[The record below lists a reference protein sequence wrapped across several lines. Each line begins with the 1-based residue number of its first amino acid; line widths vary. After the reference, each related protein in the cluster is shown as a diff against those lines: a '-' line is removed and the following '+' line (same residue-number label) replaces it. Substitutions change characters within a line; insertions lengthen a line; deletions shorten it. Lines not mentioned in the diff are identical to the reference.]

1 MRCLNEEFKSF
12 FVLLET
18 CFVYG
23 IQGGNNLSDK
33 GPCVVG
39 CNYNDPWQRHIRK
52 CDKGPC
58 VVGCNYNSARV
69 QSIK

>member
-1 MRCLNEEFKSF
+1 MRCLNEEFKPF

-39 CNYNDPWQRHIRK
+39 CNYND
-52 CDKGPC
+52 CLLYASSDVDKGPC
-58 VVGCNYNSARV
+58 VVGCNYN
-69 QSIK
+69 

>member
-1 MRCLNEEFKSF
+1 MRCLNEEFKPF
-12 FVLLET
+12 FVLLEM

-39 CNYNDPWQRHIRK
+39 CNYNYTAVVSLFIA
-52 CDKGPC
+52 DKGPC
-58 VVGCNYNSARV
+58 VVGCNYN
-69 QSIK
+69 